1 MTLEVASQV
10 PAAQLHLELV
20 SDGPGEGGVGQQL
33 GHAPATE
40 AGRHHGG
47 GQVHRVLRITMY
59 IVYNEYI

>member
-20 SDGPGEGGVGQQL
+20 SDGPGEGGVGQLL
-33 GHAPATE
+33 GHAPAPE

-47 GQVHRVLRITMY
+47 GQVHRVLRIMMY
-59 IVYNEYI
+59 IVYK

>member
-20 SDGPGEGGVGQQL
+20 SDRPGEGGVSQQL
-33 GHAPATE
+33 CHTPATE